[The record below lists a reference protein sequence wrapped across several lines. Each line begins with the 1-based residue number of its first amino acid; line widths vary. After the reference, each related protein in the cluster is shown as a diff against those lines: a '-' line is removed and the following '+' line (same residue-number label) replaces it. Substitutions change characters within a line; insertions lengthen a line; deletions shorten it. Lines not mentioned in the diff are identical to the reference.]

1 MYGRKYIQLA
11 ASVFG
16 IIGSVIASTAK
27 SMKVLMVS
35 SAIFS
40 IGYAGHQLALA
51 SIVETVPRRHR
62 ALAIGIFMGALIPAA
77 GFSPLIGAA
86 FTVHSSWRA
95 LFWLSLGLYAFSLI
109 GTFLFYHPQQM
120 IYREAESFGKS
131 IKQFDYIGAFLMLAG
146 ITTIAVG
153 LIFGGTVYPWYVQEL
168 RLPFD
173 RKILI
178 CNLIGYL
185 QVSLCLPS

>member
-16 IIGSVIASTAK
+16 IIGSVIAGTAK
-27 SMKVLMVS
+27 SMRVLMIS

-62 ALAIGIFMGALIPAA
+62 ALAIGIFMGALIPAR
-77 GFSPLIGAA
+77 GFSPLIGAV

-95 LFWLSLGLYAFSLI
+95 LFWLSLGLYTFSLSYSADDI
-109 GTFLFYHPQQM
+109 SGSRKFLEERKAVRLYWSVSHACRYHHHRSWSHFWR
-120 IYREAESFGKS
+120 Y
-131 IKQFDYIGAFLMLAG
+131 
-146 ITTIAVG
+146 
-153 LIFGGTVYPWYVQEL
+153 
-168 RLPFD
+168 
-173 RKILI
+173 
-178 CNLIGYL
+178 
-185 QVSLCLPS
+185 CLPMVCSRAASSLRSQNINL

>member
-16 IIGSVIASTAK
+16 IIGSVIAGTAK
-27 SMKVLMVS
+27 SMRVLMVS

-62 ALAIGIFMGALIPAA
+62 ALAIGILMGALIPAA
-77 GFSPLIGAA
+77 GFSPLIGA
-86 FTVHSSWRA
+86 A

-120 IYREAESFGKS
+120 IYREAESFRKS
-131 IKQFDYIGAFLMLAG
+131 LSSS
-146 ITTIAVG
+146 TI
-153 LIFGGTVYPWYVQEL
+153 LERFS
-168 RLPFD
+168 
-173 RKILI
+173 
-178 CNLIGYL
+178 CL
-185 QVSLCLPS
+185 QVSPPSQLVSFLEVLFTHGMFKSCVFPSIAKY

>member
-16 IIGSVIASTAK
+16 IIGSIIAGTAK
-27 SMKVLMVS
+27 SMRVLMVS

-62 ALAIGIFMGALIPAA
+62 ALAIGILMGALIPAA

-120 IYREAESFGKS
+120 IYREAESFRKS
-131 IKQFDYIGAFLMLAG
+131 LSSS
-146 ITTIAVG
+146 TI
-153 LIFGGTVYPWYVQEL
+153 LERFS
-168 RLPFD
+168 
-173 RKILI
+173 
-178 CNLIGYL
+178 CL
-185 QVSLCLPS
+185 QVSPPSQLVSFLEVLFTHGMFKSCVFPSIAKY